1 MRILTSVK
9 RRHWG
14 DSWVARDDDTHF
26 YSDDPMGEGRTEA
39 EAVTDLLEKLGYPKI
54 VTEDQYFGWV
64 ATTEDYDG
72 PGSPIGCGKTE
83 QAAIDDLMQILE
95 EKTCSLK

>member
-14 DSWVARDDDTHF
+14 DSWKAWDDDTHF

-39 EAVTDLLEKLGYPKI
+39 EAVENLLE
-54 VTEDQYFGWV
+54 
-64 ATTEDYDG
+64 
-72 PGSPIGCGKTE
+72 
-83 QAAIDDLMQILE
+83 ILQERE
-95 EKTCSLK
+95 ERRSEREKS